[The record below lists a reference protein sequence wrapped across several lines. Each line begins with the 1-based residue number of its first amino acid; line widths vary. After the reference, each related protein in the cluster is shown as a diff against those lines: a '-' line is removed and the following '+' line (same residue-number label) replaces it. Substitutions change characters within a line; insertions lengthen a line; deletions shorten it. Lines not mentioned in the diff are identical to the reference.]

1 MFFRYLD
8 YFFVEQFVI
17 PGETE
22 AKISTTLNNYVASN
36 AVDGNVAQEILYCS
50 HTNEKSTITEA
61 WLRIKLRN
69 VFSLKF
75 VKFWYSK
82 YEMF

>member
-22 AKISTTLNNYVASN
+22 AKISTTLNDYFASN
-36 AVDGNVAQEILYCS
+36 AVDGNAAQEIKYCS
-50 HTNEKSTITEA
+50 HTNEDSTITEA
-61 WLRIKLRN
+61 WLRIKLKN
-69 VFSLKF
+69 VSSLKS